1 MTEYSKLEKNLKA
14 NRAIKRNMNTNIHYS
29 FIYTRV
35 FNIFTTLNQLNFF
48 HLKNTSQIISISLI
62 VALGGFLFGFDAGII
77 SGVMSFAGP
86 EFDLTEIQSGWV
98 VSSPSFAAMISM
110 LFSGRLSDNIG
121 RRKLLIIVALLYA
134 FSAVFSATAVSYEML
149 YIARMIGGFAFGAAL
164 VLAPMYIAEISTA
177 ENRGKLVSL
186 QQLNIVFGFF
196 AAFLSNYF
204 FNKYNTLDST
214 FLNDQNVWRWM
225 LGIELLP
232 ALLYFSLLFF
242 VPKSPRWLYLKGQI
256 SEAKNV
262 FVNIYGN
269 ERGGLEIKS
278 IEENSTAYKNKL
290 KIKDLFKPSLR
301 FILSLGLI
309 VGVLQQITG
318 INAVYFYAT
327 TIFKQTGIGTDAAFS
342 SGVLLSTISVVFTF
356 VAIYLIDRMGRR
368 PLLLIGTAGISVSLL
383 ICAYG
388 FNQASYQLKEK
399 DLNKF
404 EFVNSQKLISI
415 VDKVYTN
422 DVDFKNEIKDILG
435 TKVFSKNDGAILEA
449 ATTINSTLILIGIL
463 GFIACFAFSL
473 GPVMWVLLSE
483 LFPLKYRGLAIG
495 SIAFINSF
503 ISSVVQL
510 FFPWELSNL
519 GNSLTFFIYGIIA
532 LIGFFVMVRILPETK
547 GKSLEELEK
556 ILIK

>member
-1 MTEYSKLEKNLKA
+1 M
-14 NRAIKRNMNTNIHYS
+14 
-29 FIYTRV
+29 
-35 FNIFTTLNQLNFF
+35 
-48 HLKNTSQIISISLI
+48 KNTSQIITISLI

-134 FSAVFSATAVSYEML
+134 VSAVFSATAVSYEML
-149 YIARMIGGFAFGAAL
+149 YIARMIGGFGFGAAL

-214 FLNDQNVWRWM
+214 FLTDENVWRWM
-225 LGIELLP
+225 LGIELIP

-256 SEAKNV
+256 SEAKKV

-269 ERGGLEIKS
+269 ERGDLEIKS
-278 IEENSTAYKNKL
+278 IEENSAADKNKSKL

-301 FILSLGLI
+301 FILIVGLI

-327 TIFKQTGIGTDAAFS
+327 SIFKQTGIGSDAAFS

-356 VAIYLIDRMGRR
+356 LAIYLIDRMGRR
-368 PLLLIGTAGISVSLL
+368 PLLLVGTAGIAVSLL

-388 FNQASYQLKEK
+388 FNQATYQLKEK
-399 DLNKF
+399 DVNQFQFLNSKR
-404 EFVNSQKLISI
+404 LITV

-422 DVDFKNEIKDILG
+422 DVDFKNEIKSILG
-435 TKVFSKNDGAILEA
+435 TNIFSKNDGAILEA
-449 ATTINSTLILIGIL
+449 ATNIDSTLILIGIL

-495 SIAFINSF
+495 SIAFVNSF

-510 FFPWELSNL
+510 VFPWELSNL
-519 GNSLTFFIYGIIA
+519 GNSLTFLIFGIIA
-532 LIGFFVMVRILPETK
+532 FIGFFVMVKILPETK

-556 ILIK
+556 MLIK